1 MKKQL
6 VEGLDYRD
14 LVGQIVPQVSIDEYA
29 AKMGSDDDIVTLTF
43 TVKGNQVGDDLV
55 EWFERGYDWIL
66 DAQTSEGEIAPGKY
80 LVFVE
85 IDRRS
90 TVPSRLIQLIEDLET
105 LTDLTLEDWEVVIDD
120 ETVKP
125 DETIIKSKVILS
137 PHLYREKF
145 GSEDD
150 DEDKLNEMRNLSGID
165 AKKKHKEP
173 DNLLKDFVA
182 KAGL

>member
-14 LVGQIVPQVSIDEYA
+14 LVNQVVPQVSIDEYA
-29 AKMGSDDDIVTLTF
+29 AKMGSDDDIVTITF
-43 TVKGNQVGDDLV
+43 IVKGNQVGEDLV

-66 DAQTSEGEIAPGKY
+66 DAQTSEGEISPGKY

-85 IDRRS
+85 VDRRS
-90 TVPSRLIQLIEDLET
+90 SVPDRVVQLIEDLET
-105 LTDLTLEDWEVVIDD
+105 LTDLSLADWEVKIDD
-120 ETVKP
+120 ETYKVDP
-125 DETIIKSKVILS
+125 SIIKAKVILS

-150 DEDKLNEMRNLSGID
+150 EGELNEMRNLSGLD
-165 AKKKHKEP
+165 QKKKHKEP